1 MNMKNTDHKKASL
14 ENNDGFTL
22 VEIIAVLVIL
32 GIIGSVAVGKVIAL
46 DTAAVQKSSAW
57 SVSELNSREQLIW
70 SRIKISPANWTDDT
84 SLYASVDHD
93 LGPAYGWSGKTAG
106 GGTLNFNGQEI
117 ELERLPSTST
127 HPGSWRIK

>member
-1 MNMKNTDHKKASL
+1 MDMKNTDPDKASL
-14 ENNDGFTL
+14 KNNDGFTL

-46 DTAAVQKSSAW
+46 DTSAVQKTFAW

-93 LGPAYGWSGKTAG
+93 LGPGYSWSGKTAG
-106 GGTLNFNGQEI
+106 GGTLNFNGQQI
-117 ELERLPSTST
+117 DFERLPSTSA
-127 HPGSWRIK
+127 HPGSWNIK